1 MPETLSKQA
10 EASGLVELRVWR
22 ASPQEPHAR
31 SASREW
37 LMEHV
42 PGASAIMCIPATK
55 VDEELMDA
63 AGPSLKVVSTMSVG
77 FEHIDRAA
85 AKKRGIRVGYTPDVL
100 SNAVADLSLV
110 LALNMMRNTMEGYH
124 VVKNGMWSKCPWTPV
139 SFCGPALEGKSVGFL
154 GLGSISQALVG
165 KLLPFKPKEIVY
177 KVSQPREFDLK
188 DPHFRFLANNDLFQ
202 AYTQCYHRL
211 PFPMVNEHDITAFAQ
226 RCDVIL
232 TTAYLINVGRGGLV
246 DTDALVQALHAKEI
260 AGAGLD
266 VLEGEP
272 HIAAEHPLLAPELV
286 NNVMILPHIA
296 SATQEAREEYTCR
309 PRSSSRRSF

>member
-1 MPETLSKQA
+1 
-10 EASGLVELRVWR
+10 
-22 ASPQEPHAR
+22 
-31 SASREW
+31 
-37 LMEHV
+37 MEHI
-42 PGASAIMCIPATK
+42 PGASAIMCIPSTK

-63 AGPSLKVVSTMSVG
+63 AGPSLKVVATMSVG
-77 FEHIDRAA
+77 FEHIDHAA

-100 SNAVADLSLV
+100 SNAVADVSLL

-124 VVKNGMWSKCPWTPV
+124 IVKNGMWPKCSWTPV

-202 AYTQCYHRL
+202 AYTHCYHRL
-211 PFPMVNEHDITAFAQ
+211 PFPMVNEHDLTAFAQ

-232 TTAYLINVGRGGLV
+232 YVCATLTTA
-246 DTDALVQALHAKEI
+246 
-260 AGAGLD
+260 
-266 VLEGEP
+266 
-272 HIAAEHPLLAPELV
+272 
-286 NNVMILPHIA
+286 
-296 SATQEAREEYTCR
+296 
-309 PRSSSRRSF
+309 